1 MTKPSVR
8 AFVAATILGVL
19 GALVGAGPSAG
30 QLPIF
35 PTTTTT
41 TTTTGEP
48 DPSSTTSS
56 STSSTVPNPVTTTTE
71 PEPTTTTTAPDE
83 DAEPDDP
90 EIRIPAAPSEPSDD
104 GIHEVNGREVP
115 AWAAER
121 IESVPR
127 SGGNSTRPVLEKLDG
142 LLAFG
147 FTPEEAAMVGL
158 GRFPVRGEATFGD
171 DWWYPRWTPEFHLHE
186 GTDIFA
192 PFDTP
197 VVAPFDG
204 VLTMGEGLVG
214 GRYTYLTLED
224 GTYYYFAHLGELP
237 TPPEDARID
246 DPGTVARYTFRPYDQ
261 PVAYRVQ
268 EGDVIGWVG
277 DTGNAEGG
285 SPHLHFEVHPAAEGG
300 EPVNPKPVLD
310 AWLAEAEESVDAVLD
325 VYTTGGPRAVVDTQR
340 TRAAGQGQFAAPSR
354 PLSAEILGVSALG
367 PGTGVQV
374 VTEEVVR
381 AVAKIDWD
389 RNRAALA
396 RPLNEVGAALSSTL
410 GI

>member
-1 MTKPSVR
+1 MSRPSTR
-8 AFVAATILGVL
+8 ALVVATILGVL
-19 GALVGAGPSAG
+19 GALVGSDPSAG
-30 QLPIF
+30 QLEDLF
-35 PTTTTT
+35 PPDETTTTT
-41 TTTTGEP
+41 AP
-48 DPSSTTSS
+48 PSSSSSS

-71 PEPTTTTTAPDE
+71 PESTTTTTTTTTD
-83 DAEPDDP
+83 DAESDDP
-90 EIRIPAAPSEPSDD
+90 EVRIPATPSSPSDD
-104 GIHEVNGREVP
+104 DIHEVDGLEIP
-115 AWAAER
+115 AWAVEK

-127 SGGNSTRPVLEKLDG
+127 SGGNSTRRVLEKLDA

-147 FTPEEAAMVGL
+147 FTPEEAALVGL
-158 GRFPVRGEATFGD
+158 GKFPVRGEATFGD
-171 DWWYPRWTPEFHLHE
+171 DWFYPRWTPEFHLHE

-192 PFDTP
+192 PFETP

-237 TPPEDARID
+237 TLSDDARID
-246 DPGTVARYTFRPYDQ
+246 DPETVARYAFRTYDQ

-285 SPHLHFEVHPAAEGG
+285 APHLHFEVHPAAEGG
-300 EPVNPKPVLD
+300 EPVNPKPILD
-310 AWLAEAEESVDAVLD
+310 AWLSEAEASVDAVLD
-325 VYTTGGPRAVVDTQR
+325 VYTTGGPRAVADTRR

-354 PLSAEILGVSALG
+354 PLSAEMLGVSSLG

-381 AVAKIDWD
+381 AVAEIDWD
-389 RNRAALA
+389 GNREALV
-396 RPLNEVGAALSSTL
+396 RPLNEVGAALSSSL